1 MDMSTRDKRHIST
14 GKDQCHSEKCKVTYS
29 DREQIMGWAWW
40 LTSVIPALWEA
51 KAGGLLEVKRLRP
64 SWSTR

>member
-29 DREQIMGWAWW
+29 DREQIMGQALWFMP
-40 LTSVIPALWEA
+40 VIPALWETEDY
-51 KAGGLLEVKRLRP
+51 GGLEPLR
-64 SWSTR
+64 SGV